1 MGVLE
6 AYYYDAEQKNTSYDL
21 KKRILT
27 TKYNDPIDENDII
40 VEFDGTRLTND
51 SFNIL
56 TNLSD
61 IITESGEVG
70 IFELDIFKITIN
82 QIESNIKSLIFIPKQ

>member
-1 MGVLE
+1 MGVLQ
-6 AYYYDAEQKNTSYDL
+6 AMYYENEHKNTLYDF

-27 TKYNDPIDENDII
+27 TKHNDAIGENDII
-40 VEFDGTRLTND
+40 VEFDGTKLTND

-70 IFELDIFKITIN
+70 AFELDIFKITIN
-82 QIESNIKSLIFIPKQ
+82 QIESNTKSLIFIPK